1 MKTSKKQ
8 REQENKIL
16 AQNALKSY
24 KKLYLESN
32 ELAMENVYFPYDER
46 LYKNHIEEILNRFT
60 LNDTVIRLREI
71 VNNN

>member
-16 AQNALKSY
+16 AKNALKSY
-24 KKLYLESN
+24 KEKIIPFWDV
-32 ELAMENVYFPYDER
+32 MEGIDFIYDTNLQKKHLDEV
-46 LYKNHIEEILNRFT
+46 INRVIK
-60 LNDTVIRLREI
+60 NDTVCRLKEI

>member
-24 KKLYLESN
+24 KEKIIPFWHVMDGVDFIYDTNLQKKHNDEVINRVLENS
-32 ELAMENVYFPYDER
+32 
-46 LYKNHIEEILNRFT
+46 
-60 LNDTVIRLREI
+60 TVIRLQEI